1 MKGFLSRFLATF
13 IMISVVVVVYAVI
26 TNNLDFIPWALVG
39 GVVGSAI
46 MAAVLRK

>member
-1 MKGFLSRFLATF
+1 MKGFLSRFFTTF

-39 GVVGSAI
+39 GATGSAI
-46 MAAVLRK
+46 LVAVLRK